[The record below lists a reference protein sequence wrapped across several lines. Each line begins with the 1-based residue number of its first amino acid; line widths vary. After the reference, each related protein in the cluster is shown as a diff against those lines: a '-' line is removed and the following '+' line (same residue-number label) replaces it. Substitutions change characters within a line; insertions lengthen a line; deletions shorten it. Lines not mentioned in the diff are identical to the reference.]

1 MKQNSEYI
9 FKKRYIG
16 IFSLNY
22 LIQGLNHSMFVVV
35 IPIYLL
41 VTQGMINTATI
52 SFMIS
57 FIMIPFTLKFLFGA
71 LSDKIGTIKLGRRKL
86 WILISSIISG
96 SLWLSLPLI
105 ISSIQMNLAL
115 IFAIVGIFI
124 VLGVSINDCAIDG
137 FILDLCPRSKLG
149 QTTGTCWAFREIG
162 ILMGAPLSLLIISF
176 FPIYVLFISIGIFT
190 IFFSLLAL
198 YVKEINTDVFHK
210 IDLFNNFK
218 NIVKKK
224 ENWKVFLFSFF
235 MAIFGAIMYV
245 FLSLFVL
252 IKIGLVNPIGAN
264 IETQSDNI
272 NLYLLQAIITIFI
285 SIGVIS
291 GSIIGGRVADK
302 KSRSFAVIF
311 SFFLTSTSI
320 LLLVS
325 PISSNGWY
333 IVLIFA
339 TFVGIGMG
347 WNATALTAI
356 ISEYSKK
363 YPETNLT
370 YLSICVSFTNLGGVI
385 SLFTIGIILNVLASQ
400 TSDIII
406 IYGIAFGSI
415 TLIYLLGSL
424 LTFLLMDKK
433 QFEYKFD
440 GKD

>member
-1 MKQNSEYI
+1 MKQNPEYI

-16 IFSLNY
+16 IFSSNY
-22 LIQGLNHSMFVVV
+22 LIQGLNHSMFVVI

-57 FIMIPFTLKFLFGA
+57 FIMIPFILKFLFGA
-71 LSDKIGTIKLGRRKL
+71 LSDKIGTKKLGRRKV

-96 SLWLSLPLI
+96 LLWLSLPLI
-105 ISSIQMNLAL
+105 ISSIHLNLVL
-115 IFAIVGIFI
+115 IFAITGIFI
-124 VLGVSINDCAIDG
+124 ILGVSINDCAIDG
-137 FILDLCPRSKLG
+137 FILDICPRSKLG

-162 ILMGAPLSLLIISF
+162 ILMGAPLSLLIITL
-176 FPIYVLFISIGIFT
+176 FPIYVLFICIGIFT
-190 IFFSLLAL
+190 IFFSLLTL
-198 YVKEINTDVFHK
+198 NIKEINIEIFHK
-210 IDLFNNFK
+210 IDFFNNFRT
-218 NIVKKK
+218 IVKKK

-245 FLSLFVL
+245 FLSLLVL
-252 IKIGLVNPIGAN
+252 IKIGLVNQKGAK
-264 IETQSDNI
+264 IETFSENI

-285 SIGVIS
+285 STGVIA
-291 GSIIGGRVADK
+291 GSIIGGRIADK

-311 SFFLTSTSI
+311 SFFLTSISTF
-320 LLLVS
+320 LLFT
-325 PISSNGWY
+325 PISSNGWH

-339 TFVGIGMG
+339 TIVGISMG
-347 WNATALTAI
+347 WNASALTSI

-370 YLSICVSFTNLGGVI
+370 YLSICSSFTNFGGVI
-385 SLFTIGIILNVLASQ
+385 SLFTIGIIFNILASQ
-400 TSDIII
+400 TSDIILM
-406 IYGIAFGSI
+406 YGIAFGSM

-424 LTFLLMDKK
+424 FTFFLMDKK